1 MTKKTSA
8 ATLAADLGILKSR
21 VVEAQMKAK
30 LVAAVAAEVRRRRLT
45 HTQLAN
51 HSGLGR
57 TTVTGILSGS
67 LQKVSLGRVL
77 RLVAAAGLEA
87 DLRIRRAA

>member
-8 ATLAADLGILKSR
+8 TRLAADLDIPESR
-21 VVEAQMKAK
+21 AIEAQIKAK
-30 LVAAVAAEVRRRRLT
+30 LIAAVVSEVRRRRLT
-45 HTQLAN
+45 HAQLAE
-51 HSGLGR
+51 SAGLGR

-77 RLVAAAGLEA
+77 RLVEAAGLEA
-87 DLRIRRAA
+87 DVKVHRAA